1 MKFRVIEFIPD
12 YVKVGDD
19 YQYVEVEK
27 HYTVDNWDD
36 LQNLLMTLID
46 YSDVSIRFEVEKE
59 VSDEQ

>member
-1 MKFRVIEFIPD
+1 MKFKVTEFIKK
-12 YVKVGDD
+12 YMKVGDE

-46 YSDVSIRFEVEKE
+46 YSDVSIRFEVKKE
-59 VSDEQ
+59 APNEQ